1 MNSVSITASDKKAAA
16 CSSPSGSTS
25 RSGSEPINAH
35 DIGKSAWPAFCK
47 WLTAN
52 LSGVNTTIVRDEGS
66 EKPMVECRERP
77 LESLQ
82 AVALPNGVSAIK
94 VSVRIDHQ
102 AHVFEAPGPEWL
114 RLHYN
119 AAGFVKTVEL
129 GHTGG
134 KLTLHFTG
142 SPAPGAVFTENSWGE

>member
-1 MNSVSITASDKKAAA
+1 VNPVKTRECDKKAAA
-16 CSSPSGSTS
+16 DSSPGGNAF
-25 RSGSEPINAH
+25 RSGCEPIHAQ
-35 DIGKSAWPAFCK
+35 DIGKGAWPAFCR

-66 EKPMVECRERP
+66 DNPMLECQERP

-82 AVALPNGVSAIK
+82 AVVLPNGVNAVK

-102 AHVFEAPGPEWL
+102 SHVFEAPGPEWL

-119 AAGFVKTVEL
+119 AAGFVKTVEI
-129 GHTGG
+129 GHADG
-134 KLTLHFTG
+134 KMTLHFTG